1 MLQGPQEPPIWPTGT
16 LNSVSTSV
24 CQIGE
29 GFMEEVAWKLI
40 LEGLTVGLWESR
52 RYREGIPG
60 TRWETKSTLR
70 AEPAVGS

>member
-1 MLQGPQEPPIWPTGT
+1 
-16 LNSVSTSV
+16 
-24 CQIGE
+24 
-29 GFMEEVAWKLI
+29 MEEVAWKLI